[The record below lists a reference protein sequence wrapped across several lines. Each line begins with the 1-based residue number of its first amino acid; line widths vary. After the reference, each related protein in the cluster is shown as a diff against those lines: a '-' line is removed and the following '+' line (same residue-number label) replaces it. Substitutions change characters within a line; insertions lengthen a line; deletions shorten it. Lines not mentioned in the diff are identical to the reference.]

1 MKGVYCPAIIISN
14 RKSVLSSDYYGPPRK
29 CKCDFFFATD
39 LQKKSNQGK
48 WCLIFEV
55 YKAGRLL
62 TKNRRTVF

>member
-1 MKGVYCPAIIISN
+1 MGLPENAN
-14 RKSVLSSDYYGPPRK
+14 GT
-29 CKCDFFFATD
+29 FFSASD

-62 TKNRRTVF
+62 TKKRRTVF